1 MEEKNSEDENE
12 KEIINDQNKPQIEE
26 NLINNSPNNDIKNN
40 NNLEQ
45 SSPQFINSNNE
56 EENKINNEEE
66 NKIQNEE
73 KNKIKNEDDIV
84 VVDDNQIK
92 NNNNNNNI
100 NNNISNNLFEI
111 PPLIKKQQFNFD
123 NLSKEEKMEQI
134 EKILHSI
141 LSEASSLKEK
151 GNEFYKN
158 NNFEEAEKQYREGI
172 NKLNELPLLPDI
184 DELNGQ
190 INNYLININNLT
202 IQLHN
207 NLSAA
212 FIKQEKFDDA
222 IKNCEFIL
230 QNLNQ
235 EHLVSYYR
243 ILFCLIA
250 LKKVIMANHYAEII
264 KIKFGKHNN
273 FSKFDDQFAKLE
285 ELNKEFSDKIL
296 NQNPELKKEVIS
308 MNDNMNIKN
317 ENEIKKEEDNNIFT
331 NYIGNYIPYI
341 IGGAA
346 ILFAGAS
353 FLYRKYKK

>member
-26 NLINNSPNNDIKNN
+26 NLINNSPNNDNKNN

-92 NNNNNNNI
+92 NNINNNI

-317 ENEIKKEEDNNIFT
+317 ENEIKKEDDNNIFN

>member
-1 MEEKNSEDENE
+1 MGYDRKMINKVYILLHPENIDRAIDYMSEINGIFQHNFFENY
-12 KEIINDQNKPQIEE
+12 
-26 NLINNSPNNDIKNN
+26 
-40 NNLEQ
+40 
-45 SSPQFINSNNE
+45 NSN
-56 EENKINNEEE
+56 KDKDICFIC
-66 NKIQNEE
+66 K
-73 KNKIKNEDDIV
+73 KNKIFHLDYIPDEVYYSNKSLSF
-84 VVDDNQIK
+84 
-92 NNNNNNNI
+92 NNNI

-264 KIKFGKHNN
+264 KIKFAKHNN

-308 MNDNMNIKN
+308 MNDNMNLKN

>member
-12 KEIINDQNKPQIEE
+12 KEIINDQNKPEIEE

-73 KNKIKNEDDIV
+73 ENKIKNEDDIV

-92 NNNNNNNI
+92 NNNNNNN

-172 NKLNELPLLPDI
+172 NKLNELPLLP
-184 DELNGQ
+184 
-190 INNYLININNLT
+190 
-202 IQLHN
+202 
-207 NLSAA
+207 
-212 FIKQEKFDDA
+212 
-222 IKNCEFIL
+222 
-230 QNLNQ
+230 
-235 EHLVSYYR
+235 YR
-243 ILFCLIA
+243 
-250 LKKVIMANHYAEII
+250 
-264 KIKFGKHNN
+264 
-273 FSKFDDQFAKLE
+273 
-285 ELNKEFSDKIL
+285 
-296 NQNPELKKEVIS
+296 
-308 MNDNMNIKN
+308 
-317 ENEIKKEEDNNIFT
+317 
-331 NYIGNYIPYI
+331 
-341 IGGAA
+341 
-346 ILFAGAS
+346 
-353 FLYRKYKK
+353 